1 MVLFKEWD
9 DLFFF
14 KMDYEK
20 MEGILNELWKN
31 GGMDI
36 MRNVFKM
43 IRGDRGYWY
52 IKLFIDRVLNGLRI
66 KYSER

>member
-43 IRGDRGYWY
+43 IRGDRGY
-52 IKLFIDRVLNGLRI
+52 
-66 KYSER
+66 